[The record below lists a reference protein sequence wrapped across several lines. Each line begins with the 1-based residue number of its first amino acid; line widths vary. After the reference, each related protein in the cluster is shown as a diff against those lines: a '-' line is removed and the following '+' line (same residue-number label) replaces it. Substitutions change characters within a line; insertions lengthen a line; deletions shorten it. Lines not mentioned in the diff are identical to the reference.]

1 MKAKL
6 TFAGLM
12 LQAGLL
18 VWSGSARAATCAVN
32 PGNSRESGQEQRI
45 RLKIYRNF
53 LVVAEG
59 QIGRA
64 PERLNF
70 VLDTGAT
77 PSVINLKV
85 ATEIGLR
92 TIPSSTVA
100 LGTQVSTQASTVPE
114 IDLGPIRVS
123 CLPVLVKDL
132 SLMESDLGIPIAG
145 IIGMDV
151 LSRSNF
157 RLDYDK
163 REIEFGDISHQG
175 VPVHFDERAG
185 IAVANVSI
193 AGKPLRMLVDTGSE
207 SVVLLGGNFGEVGWL
222 PLRNTPQSG
231 ASLADKKMRIQEFPA
246 PDIRLGGRHF
256 SKETAYFVPG
266 SGDPVFDG
274 LLGVRALGFR
284 SLSYDRALETIY
296 LE

>member
-1 MKAKL
+1 MKAKR

-32 PGNSRESGQEQRI
+32 PGNSGDSGQQRI
-45 RLKIYRNF
+45 LLKIYRNF

-59 QIGRA
+59 QIGSV

-70 VLDTGAT
+70 VLDTGTA
-77 PSVINLKV
+77 PSVIDLKV
-85 ATEIGLR
+85 VAGLGLR
-92 TIPSSTVA
+92 TVPSFTVA
-100 LGTQVSTQASTVPE
+100 LGTQVSTQTTTLPE
-114 IDLGPIRVS
+114 IDLGPIRAT

-132 SLMESDLGIPIAG
+132 SRMESDMGIPIAG

-151 LSRSNF
+151 LSKSNF

-163 REIEFGDISHQG
+163 SELEFRGISHQG
-175 VPVHFDERAG
+175 VPVHYDERAG

-193 AGKPLRMLVDTGSE
+193 AGKAVRMLVDTGSE
-207 SVVLLGGNFGEVGWL
+207 FVVLLGGNFGEVGWL
-222 PLRNTPQSG
+222 PLRNTSQSG
-231 ASLADKKMRIQEFPA
+231 ASLADQTMRIQEFSA
-246 PDIRLGGRHF
+246 PYIRIGGRRF
-256 SKETAYFVPG
+256 SMDTAYFVPG
-266 SGDPVFDG
+266 SADPVFDG

-284 SLSYDRALETIY
+284 SLSYDRARGTIY

>member
-1 MKAKL
+1 MKAKR

-18 VWSGSARAATCAVN
+18 VWSGCARAATCAVN
-32 PGNSRESGQEQRI
+32 PGDSGDSGQQRTQ
-45 RLKIYRNF
+45 LKIYRNF

-59 QIGRA
+59 QIGGA

-70 VLDTGAT
+70 VLDTGAS

-85 ATEIGLR
+85 AIELGLR

-100 LGTQVSTQASTVPE
+100 LGTQVSTQATTIPE
-114 IDLGPIRVS
+114 IDLGPIRAS

-132 SLMESDLGIPIAG
+132 SQMESDMGISIAG

-151 LSRSNF
+151 LSKSNF

-175 VPVHFDERAG
+175 VPVHFDERTG

-193 AGKPLRMLVDTGSE
+193 AGKPVRMLVDTGSE
-207 SVVLLGGNFGEVGWL
+207 FVVLLGGNFGDVGWL
-222 PLRNTPQSG
+222 PLRNASQSG
-231 ASLADKKMRIQEFPA
+231 ASLADQKMRIQEFSA

-256 SKETAYFVPG
+256 SKDTAYLVPG
-266 SGDPVFDG
+266 STDPVFDG

-284 SLSYDRALETIY
+284 SLSYDRARGTIY